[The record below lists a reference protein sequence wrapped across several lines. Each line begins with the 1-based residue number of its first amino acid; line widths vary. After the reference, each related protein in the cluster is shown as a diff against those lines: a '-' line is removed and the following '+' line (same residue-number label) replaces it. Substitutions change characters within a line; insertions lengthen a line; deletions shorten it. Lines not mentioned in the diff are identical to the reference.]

1 MIVILGSLSSCVMY
15 QPRLEYAMAK
25 DNLFFKCFGHVHP
38 KYNTPDV
45 SIILQGALGSSSSS
59 FPISPACWVISPW

>member
-1 MIVILGSLSSCVMY
+1 MY

-25 DNLFFKCFGHVHP
+25 DNLFFKSFGHVHP

-45 SIILQGALGSSSSS
+45 SIILQCALGIFFIFVSDLT
-59 FPISPACWVISPW
+59 

>member
-1 MIVILGSLSSCVMY
+1 
-15 QPRLEYAMAK
+15 MAK

-45 SIILQGALGSSSSS
+45 SIILQGALGIFFIFVSDLT
-59 FPISPACWVISPW
+59 ACWVISPW

>member
-1 MIVILGSLSSCVMY
+1 
-15 QPRLEYAMAK
+15 MAK

-45 SIILQGALGSSSSS
+45 SIILQGALGIFFIFVSDLTSLLGYFTTGDVFQKYPHLRLHHLVS
-59 FPISPACWVISPW
+59 